1 MPWQLNVAR
10 VVAPL
15 VAGYTALQALG
26 QLLAEEFQSF
36 RLRFLYR
43 HVVICGLGRKG
54 LILAR
59 AFLERGQAVVVIE
72 QDAENDFV
80 RQARDLGAAVLLGDA
95 AEPSMLR
102 KARVA
107 RATHLFARCGDDG
120 VNAEIAV
127 RAGQLVTSRSGPL
140 LTCVLH
146 RIGRAVGSSWRV
158 GVREVGT
165 VGESGVEFWGGRN
178 IREPGPE
185 NPELRRC
192 QRTSPRPN
200 FIVLRGQLFGQHAE
214 PQDRWSC
221 FVARIGDAK
230 LKPTVLENLSC
241 NSTKTC
247 LAVRCSSQTRLCLNS
262 PRFCQGGALHSAL
275 SPRPSPRR
283 SHAQTYRSRFS
294 KSPRSC
300 SHGISRTPASTSTDL
315 PETRPPQAW
324 RPSAI
329 AVCLSLGLCSPSIL
343 LPSGRFQRFE
353 RANRRQQDRSDGAQ
367 QAGVSRSRLLRNGL
381 GAASST
387 QVEPRR
393 SISHAALF
401 EVLGRLLGQAYLQA
415 FG

>member
-1 MPWQLNVAR
+1 LNVAR

-185 NPELRRC
+185 NPELRR
-192 QRTSPRPN
+192 
-200 FIVLRGQLFGQHAE
+200 
-214 PQDRWSC
+214 W
-221 FVARIGDAK
+221 
-230 LKPTVLENLSC
+230 
-241 NSTKTC
+241 
-247 LAVRCSSQTRLCLNS
+247 
-262 PRFCQGGALHSAL
+262 
-275 SPRPSPRR
+275 
-283 SHAQTYRSRFS
+283 
-294 KSPRSC
+294 
-300 SHGISRTPASTSTDL
+300 
-315 PETRPPQAW
+315 
-324 RPSAI
+324 
-329 AVCLSLGLCSPSIL
+329 
-343 LPSGRFQRFE
+343 
-353 RANRRQQDRSDGAQ
+353 
-367 QAGVSRSRLLRNGL
+367 
-381 GAASST
+381 
-387 QVEPRR
+387 
-393 SISHAALF
+393 
-401 EVLGRLLGQAYLQA
+401 
-415 FG
+415 